1 MKETNEKD
9 THLLLYCRIG
19 SKELLPFDEK
29 FFAQIQ
35 WLVDDIEYTPS
46 ETGLIACIRSKIDM
60 QMLHLQLI
68 EYTKKR
74 KNSEPAIL
82 IDLKSGNAK
91 GNLRKIKKKDY
102 EKFKF
107 DPFIGKRT
115 NMEIIKEE
123 EKKEISEETINKI
136 LDEISKNGVDS
147 LESKKLEILKA
158 YSLYLRAANG

>member
-1 MKETNEKD
+1 MKEINQKD

-29 FFAQIQ
+29 FFAQIE
-35 WLVDDIEYTPS
+35 WLVNDIEHTPS
-46 ETGLIACIRSKIDM
+46 ETGLIACIRSNVDM
-60 QMLHLQLI
+60 QTLHLQLI
-68 EYTKKR
+68 DYTKKR

-102 EKFKF
+102 EKFNF

-123 EKKEISEETINKI
+123 EKKEISEETINNI
-136 LDEISKNGVDS
+136 LDEISNNGVDS
-147 LESKKLEILKA
+147 LDSKKLEILKA